1 MWEAACCLSPWPF
14 LPFFCSPEHMIL
26 FSHLTLWS
34 ICAAKKKWWSTCAI
48 QALGGIEFGRLLHS
62 SLQSPATPINRSRIK
77 ISYQS
82 VKILVKTQQV
92 SKLTFVFRLPV
103 DEHTLKLQLL
113 FELLDIGQLHIRA
126 GWKEIKTLQMNE
138 KQPVWRGLWRR
149 GRSVSASGRHRHHGR
164 AES

>member
-1 MWEAACCLSPWPF
+1 
-14 LPFFCSPEHMIL
+14 MIL

-34 ICAAKKKWWSTCAI
+34 TCAAKKKWWLTCAAKKQTTKMRVDLCNPGPRRNRVWPASPFLPPI
-48 QALGGIEFGRLLHS
+48 S
-62 SLQSPATPINRSRIK
+62 SH
-77 ISYQS
+77 SYQS

-126 GWKEIKTLQMNE
+126 GWVKIKTLQMNE
-138 KQPVWRGLWRR
+138 QQPVWRGLWRR
-149 GRSVSASGRHRHHGR
+149 GRSVSASGWHRHHGR
-164 AES
+164 AESYQK

>member
-1 MWEAACCLSPWPF
+1 MF
-14 LPFFCSPEHMIL
+14 L

-34 ICAAKKKWWSTCAI
+34 ICAAKKTMVDLCNPGPRRNRVWPASPFLPPI
-48 QALGGIEFGRLLHS
+48 S
-62 SLQSPATPINRSRIK
+62 SH
-77 ISYQS
+77 SYQS

-113 FELLDIGQLHIRA
+113 FELLDIGQLHVRA
-126 GWKEIKTLQMNE
+126 GWIKIKTLQMNE
-138 KQPVWRGLWRR
+138 QQPVWRGLWRR